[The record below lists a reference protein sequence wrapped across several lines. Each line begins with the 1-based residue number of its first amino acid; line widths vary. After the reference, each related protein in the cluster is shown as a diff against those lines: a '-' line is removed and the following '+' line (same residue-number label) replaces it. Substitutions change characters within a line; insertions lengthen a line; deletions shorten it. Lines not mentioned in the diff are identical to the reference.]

1 MSYSDTTTLS
11 RGLLLAAVLALLG
24 ACGSDPPEPRPT
36 DAERE
41 QALRDSAFG
50 SLVEPMDRARAV
62 EQLQMDRKRELD
74 EAIDQQ

>member
-1 MSYSDTTTLS
+1 MSFSNTTSLS
-11 RGLLLAAVLALLG
+11 RVLVLAIALATLG

-36 DAERE
+36 QAERE

-62 EQLQMDRKRELD
+62 EQLQMERKRELD
-74 EAIDQQ
+74 EAIEQ